1 SNYRF
6 EKLKQSL
13 EQAILKDP
21 RLNELKP
28 HLLIDMIDD
37 GLRIQIV
44 DSENRP
50 MFMVGSAYV
59 EPHMRDIL
67 RAIAPLLNDVPNKI
81 SISGHTDDLPYANGA
96 NYNNWELSA
105 DRANASRRELIA
117 GGLNQD
123 KILRVVGMA
132 SSIHLDK
139 NNGLAPV
146 NRRISIIVL
155 NETETEQILHEY
167 DGATPLNEL
176 LNKPQQDAEASSIE
190 NAEKKADGATHSAA
204 VLTPSN

>member
-1 SNYRF
+1 
-6 EKLKQSL
+6 
-13 EQAILKDP
+13 
-21 RLNELKP
+21 
-28 HLLIDMIDD
+28 
-37 GLRIQIV
+37 
-44 DSENRP
+44 
-50 MFMVGSAYV
+50 
-59 EPHMRDIL
+59 
-67 RAIAPLLNDVPNKI
+67 
-81 SISGHTDDLPYANGA
+81 
-96 NYNNWELSA
+96 
-105 DRANASRRELIA
+105 
-117 GGLNQD
+117 
-123 KILRVVGMA
+123 MA